1 MMDNKKYVELIWVEK
16 YDKYEKGGKIPI
28 ERPNLPFQ
36 VVETIN
42 EPRLKKYEDTLGKE
56 FYPKSAYPLKTIPKA
71 GKIFSFGAIIN

>member
-1 MMDNKKYVELIWVEK
+1 MIDNKKYVELIWEGK

-42 EPRLKKYEDTLGKE
+42 DPRLKEYEDTFGKE
-56 FYPKSAYPLKTIPKA
+56 FYSKSVYPLKTLSQRLEKSSHL
-71 GKIFSFGAIIN
+71 GR